1 MNFCVIKR
9 VNFASLLLTLITAAG
24 NVGLGNPRDATD
36 CTVVEPTP
44 VTIIAKSESTL
55 RASSGLTL
63 AVGGLTCS
71 GKAGVNIV
79 IIVPI
84 DVVIIGKVVD
94 NVTDIAEPYPAAVKP
109 AAVLADVAVVQAATA
124 AVAAPNII
132 IPDILFP

>member
-1 MNFCVIKR
+1 VIKR
-9 VNFASLLLTLITAAG
+9 VNFDSLLLTLVTAAG
-24 NVGLGNPRDATD
+24 NVGLGKPRDATD
-36 CTVVEPTP
+36 CTVAELTP

-71 GKAGVNIV
+71 GKAGVSIV
-79 IIVPI
+79 MIVPI

-94 NVTDIAEPYPAAVKP
+94 NVTDIAGPYPAAVKP
-109 AAVLADVAVVQAATA
+109 AAVLAAVAVVQAVTA

-132 IPDILFP
+132 VADIPFP

>member
-1 MNFCVIKR
+1 VIKR
-9 VNFASLLLTLITAAG
+9 VNFDSLLLTLVTAAG
-24 NVGLGNPRDATD
+24 NVGLGKPRDATD
-36 CTVVEPTP
+36 CTVAELTS

-71 GKAGVNIV
+71 GKAGVSIV
-79 IIVPI
+79 MIVPI

-94 NVTDIAEPYPAAVKP
+94 NVTDIAGPYPAAVKP
-109 AAVLADVAVVQAATA
+109 AAVLAAVAVVQAVTA

-132 IPDILFP
+132 VADIPFP

>member
-1 MNFCVIKR
+1 MIKR
-9 VNFASLLLTLITAAG
+9 VNFASLLLTLVTAAG
-24 NVGLGNPRDATD
+24 NVGLGKPRDATD
-36 CTVVEPTP
+36 CTVAELTP

-79 IIVPI
+79 MIVPI

-94 NVTDIAEPYPAAVKP
+94 SVTDIAGPYPAAVKP

-132 IPDILFP
+132 IADISFP

>member
-1 MNFCVIKR
+1 MIKR
-9 VNFASLLLTLITAAG
+9 VNFDSLLLTLVTAAG
-24 NVGLGNPRDATD
+24 NVGLGKPRDATD
-36 CTVVEPTP
+36 CTVAELTS

-71 GKAGVNIV
+71 GKAGVSIV
-79 IIVPI
+79 MIVPI

-94 NVTDIAEPYPAAVKP
+94 NVTDIAGPYPAAVKP
-109 AAVLADVAVVQAATA
+109 AAVLAAVAVVQAVTA

-132 IPDILFP
+132 VADIPFP

>member
-1 MNFCVIKR
+1 MIKR
-9 VNFASLLLTLITAAG
+9 VNFDSLLLTLVTAAG
-24 NVGLGNPRDATD
+24 NVGLGKPRDATD
-36 CTVVEPTP
+36 CTVAELTP

-71 GKAGVNIV
+71 GKAGVSIV
-79 IIVPI
+79 MIVPI

-94 NVTDIAEPYPAAVKP
+94 NVTDIAGPYPAAVKP

-132 IPDILFP
+132 IADISFP

>member
-1 MNFCVIKR
+1 MIKR
-9 VNFASLLLTLITAAG
+9 VNFDSLLLTLVTAAG
-24 NVGLGNPRDATD
+24 NVGLGKPRDATD
-36 CTVVEPTP
+36 CTVAELTS

-71 GKAGVNIV
+71 GKAGVSIV

-94 NVTDIAEPYPAAVKP
+94 NVTDIAGPYPAAVKP
-109 AAVLADVAVVQAATA
+109 AAVLAAVAVVQAVTA

-132 IPDILFP
+132 VADIPFP

>member
-1 MNFCVIKR
+1 MIKR
-9 VNFASLLLTLITAAG
+9 VNFDSLLLTLVTAAG
-24 NVGLGNPRDATD
+24 NVGLGKPRDATD
-36 CTVVEPTP
+36 CTVAEPTP
-44 VTIIAKSESTL
+44 VTMIAKSESTL

-94 NVTDIAEPYPAAVKP
+94 NVTDIAGPYPAAVKP

-132 IPDILFP
+132 IADISFP

>member
-1 MNFCVIKR
+1 VIKR
-9 VNFASLLLTLITAAG
+9 VNFDSLLLTLVTAAG
-24 NVGLGNPRDATD
+24 NVGLGKPRDATD
-36 CTVVEPTP
+36 CTVAELTS

-71 GKAGVNIV
+71 GKAGVSIV
-79 IIVPI
+79 MIVPI

-94 NVTDIAEPYPAAVKP
+94 NVTDIAGPYPTAVKP

-132 IPDILFP
+132 IADISFP

>member
-1 MNFCVIKR
+1 VIKR
-9 VNFASLLLTLITAAG
+9 VNFASLLLTLVTAAG
-24 NVGLGNPRDATD
+24 NVGLGKPRDATD
-36 CTVVEPTP
+36 CTVAELTP

-71 GKAGVNIV
+71 GKAGVSIV
-79 IIVPI
+79 MIVPI

-94 NVTDIAEPYPAAVKP
+94 NVTDIAGPYPAAVKP

-132 IPDILFP
+132 IADISFP

>member
-1 MNFCVIKR
+1 MIKR
-9 VNFASLLLTLITAAG
+9 VNFASLLLTLVTAAG
-24 NVGLGNPRDATD
+24 NVGLGKPRDATD
-36 CTVVEPTP
+36 CTVAELTP

-71 GKAGVNIV
+71 GKAGVSIV
-79 IIVPI
+79 MIVPI

-94 NVTDIAEPYPAAVKP
+94 NVTDIAGPYPAAVKP

-132 IPDILFP
+132 IADISFP

>member
-1 MNFCVIKR
+1 MIKR
-9 VNFASLLLTLITAAG
+9 VNFDSLLLTLVTATG
-24 NVGLGNPRDATD
+24 NVGLGKPRDATD
-36 CTVVEPTP
+36 CTVAELTP

-79 IIVPI
+79 MIVPI

-94 NVTDIAEPYPAAVKP
+94 NVTDIAGPYPAAVKP

-132 IPDILFP
+132 IADISFP

>member
-1 MNFCVIKR
+1 VIKR
-9 VNFASLLLTLITAAG
+9 VNFDSLLLTLVTAVG
-24 NVGLGNPRDATD
+24 KVGLGNPTDATD
-36 CTVVEPTP
+36 CTVVELTS

-71 GKAGVNIV
+71 GKAGVSIV
-79 IIVPI
+79 MIVPI

-94 NVTDIAEPYPAAVKP
+94 NVTDIAGPYPTAVKP
-109 AAVLADVAVVQAATA
+109 AAVLAAVAVVQAVTA

-132 IPDILFP
+132 VADIPFP

>member
-1 MNFCVIKR
+1 VIKR
-9 VNFASLLLTLITAAG
+9 VNFDSLLLTLVTAVG
-24 NVGLGNPRDATD
+24 KVGLGNPTDATD
-36 CTVVEPTP
+36 CTVAELTS

-71 GKAGVNIV
+71 GKAGVSIV
-79 IIVPI
+79 MIVPI

-94 NVTDIAEPYPAAVKP
+94 NVTDIAGPYPAAVKP
-109 AAVLADVAVVQAATA
+109 AAVLAAVAVVQAVTA

-132 IPDILFP
+132 VADIPFP